1 MTLPMLLCGA
11 GQSLASIQVI
21 NPGNF
26 QLARPTVRTSQVKLD
41 LARPTVRTS
50 QVKLD
55 TQQPPPFFLAAREE
69 PKKECEW
76 LGICPKK

>member
-1 MTLPMLLCGA
+1 MKNQLLSISMTLPMLLCGA

-26 QLARPTVRTSQVKLD
+26 QF
-41 LARPTVRTS
+41 ARPTVRTS

>member
-1 MTLPMLLCGA
+1 MKNQLLSISMTLPMLLCGA

-41 LARPTVRTS
+41 
-50 QVKLD
+50 

-69 PKKECEW
+69 PKKECQW

>member
-1 MTLPMLLCGA
+1 MKNQLLSISMTLPMLLCGA

-26 QLARPTVRTSQVKLD
+26 QFARPTVRI
-41 LARPTVRTS
+41 S

-55 TQQPPPFFLAAREE
+55 TQQPPQFFLAAREE

-76 LGICPKK
+76 LGICPKN

>member
-1 MTLPMLLCGA
+1 MKNQLLSISMTLPMLLCGA

-26 QLARPTVRTSQVKLD
+26 Q

>member
-1 MTLPMLLCGA
+1 MKNQLLSISMTLPMILMGA

-21 NPGNF
+21 NLGNF
-26 QLARPTVRTSQVKLD
+26 HFPQPTM
-41 LARPTVRTS
+41 RTS

-76 LGICPKK
+76 LGICQKK